1 MHTPR
6 CNIVVPHLLFRADF
20 SCLIPYHIADP
31 DAPRRGGYNREFRH
45 WLVGNIPEEN
55 VAKGEI
61 LAEYVGPAPP
71 NNTGKHRYVFL
82 VYKQNQGSITFDERR
97 LSTW

>member
-1 MHTPR
+1 LINISFFYKILAYFNR
-6 CNIVVPHLLFRADF
+6 CILY
-20 SCLIPYHIADP
+20 IIDP

-55 VAKGEI
+55 IAKGEI

-71 NNTGKHRYVFL
+71 KNTGKHRYVFL
-82 VYKQNQGSITFDERR
+82 VYKQNQGAITFDERR

>member
-1 MHTPR
+1 MRKKYLNCPT
-6 CNIVVPHLLFRADF
+6 LL
-20 SCLIPYHIADP
+20 IATNKYKIHFVIDP
-31 DAPRRGGYNREFRH
+31 DVPRRGGYNREFRH
-45 WLVGNIPEEN
+45 WLVGNIPEDN

-71 NNTGKHRYVFL
+71 KNTGKHRYVFL
-82 VYKQNQGSITFDERR
+82 VYKQNQGAITFDERR